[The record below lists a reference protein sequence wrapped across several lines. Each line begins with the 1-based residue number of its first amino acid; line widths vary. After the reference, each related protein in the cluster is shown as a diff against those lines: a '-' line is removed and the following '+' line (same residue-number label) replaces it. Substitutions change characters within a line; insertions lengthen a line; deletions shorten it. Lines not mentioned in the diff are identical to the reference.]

1 MKIMKKNILTI
12 VILAL
17 GLINVVLTS
26 VMIFTIVPTANKTN
40 SLISQIS
47 SVIDLELETP
57 EDKEVQIPVT
67 ELEPYKVTNG
77 EGGGSLT
84 INLKQGTDE
93 KDHYAMLDSVTLS
106 VHKKSK
112 DYKKLSGT
120 LATST
125 NKILEIVT
133 NEITK
138 YSYDDA
144 KNSREEMKANILE
157 KIQNYF
163 QSDFIVDVSFDNLRF
178 Q

>member
-1 MKIMKKNILTI
+1 MKKNILSI

-17 GLINVVLTS
+17 CLINMVLTS
-26 VMIFTIVPTANKTN
+26 VMIFTIVPTNNKTN
-40 SLISQIS
+40 RLISQIS
-47 SVIDLELETP
+47 SVIDLELESP
-57 EDKEVQIPVT
+57 EDAEEEQIPVT
-67 ELEPYKVTNG
+67 EIEPYKVTNG
-77 EGGGSLT
+77 ESGGALT
-84 INLKQGTDE
+84 INLKQGEDN

-120 LATST
+120 LETST

-133 NEITK
+133 EEITK

-144 KNSREEMKANILE
+144 KNNREQMKANILE